1 MRHPSPQQLAT
12 AFASVMRFVPPRHRD
27 TFADLFGS
35 ILVGAGAIPTD
46 VAAARE
52 LWQRSV
58 DKSAAPAVAV
68 DEVN

>member
-1 MRHPSPQQLAT
+1 VRHPSPQQLAT

-46 VAAARE
+46 VAAARA
-52 LWQRSV
+52 LWERSLE
-58 DKSAAPAVAV
+58 KRAAVPAVV